1 MPTRTPFGGRV
12 AYVAGA
18 AAAWFVA
25 AGGYAATTDLIDDIE
40 QAERARAVHAEV
52 ESVRTLLREAESG
65 QRGYLL
71 THDEGYRLPYEEA
84 AARADES
91 FDALEEAVRGD
102 RLQESRVAD
111 LREVG
116 EAKLAE
122 LAAVLKA
129 DERSYDDALAI
140 VRTGEGRALM
150 LDAVD
155 RLRDIEGHELARLQE
170 AREGKEGGG
179 LRVAL
184 ALFGQAAFATILLLW
199 LAARAVR
206 ERRAA
211 FTFTERLEHDVQ
223 ERTEELRR
231 ENAVRREREEELEE
245 LTVELERSN
254 RELNDFAFIA
264 SHDLQEPLRKIR
276 AFGDR
281 LVSDHA
287 DSLNEEGRDFLER
300 MQGAA
305 QRMSRLISDLLSFS
319 RVHRH
324 GQPFVTVDLN
334 EILRDVSADLE
345 QRVEDTNGRI
355 VVPENLPVI
364 EADPSQMRQLFQNLL
379 GNALKFHPEDRG
391 TTVEVKVEETD
402 DLWRFEVV
410 DDGIGFDPKYKE
422 KVFGP
427 FQRLHGRGT
436 YEGTGIGL
444 AICRRIVE
452 RHEGTI
458 DVHSEPGRGTTFVV
472 ELAKPEK
479 EST

>member
-1 MPTRTPFGGRV
+1 MPTRTPVGARV

-25 AGGYAATTDLIDDIE
+25 AGGYTATTLLIDDIE
-40 QAERARAVHAEV
+40 RAERARTVHAEV

-91 FDALEEAVRGD
+91 LDALEEAVRGD
-102 RLQESRVAD
+102 RLQESRVAEV
-111 LREVG
+111 REIA
-116 EAKLAE
+116 EQKMAE

-129 DERSYDDALAI
+129 DERSYDEALAL

-150 LDAVD
+150 REAVD
-155 RLRDIEGHELARLQE
+155 RLRDIEGHELAALQD
-170 AREGKEGGG
+170 AREDEEGGG

-199 LAARAVR
+199 LAARAQR

-211 FTFTERLEHDVQ
+211 FTFTERLEREVEQ
-223 ERTEELRR
+223 RTEELRV
-231 ENAVRREREEELEE
+231 ENAKRREREEELEE
-245 LTVELERSN
+245 LTLELERSN

-281 LVSDHA
+281 LATDHA
-287 DSLNEEGRDFLER
+287 DALNDEGRDFLQR
-300 MQGAA
+300 MQSAA
-305 QRMSRLISDLLSFS
+305 QRMSRLISDLLTFS

-324 GQPFVTVDLN
+324 GQEFTRVDLN
-334 EILRDVSADLE
+334 EVLRDVCADLE
-345 QRVEDTNGRI
+345 QRVEDTKGRL
-355 VVPENLPVI
+355 VVPDALPTLD
-364 EADPSQMRQLFQNLL
+364 ADPSQMHQLFQNLL

-391 TTVEVKVEETD
+391 TTVEVKVEEAE

-472 ELAKPEK
+472 ELPK
-479 EST
+479 